1 MIESFYKLLRGM
13 FFVFLLVFYS
23 QSTFSQLVIPDTTV
37 SVNDVLTLPVQ
48 LAGVDTLNIYSY
60 QFELSYDTIYLEVSE
75 IINDTGLNSVWKKP
89 VINYKKKGVVK
100 VACAGAYKVPTNG
113 IIFYLSFITK
123 TEGET
128 QIRFRNVLFN
138 EGEPEARFKD
148 CKLLIIE
155 N

>member
-89 VINYKKKGVVK
+89 VINYKKKGIVK